1 MELSV
6 SLKAY
11 LLMIKSLDAT
21 SIHQPHHFCLPVERI
36 NIVPKTL
43 MHLQHQAW
51 AKSSDQCWREKK
63 HSFGQSYSAQH
74 CPQQVSKSACIS
86 RVCDTIQDILL
97 TARFGI
103 LLNDYPRHKARINHV
118 PSLRLRLDQVTCCN
132 WKAHLVHVCG

>member
-51 AKSSDQCWREKK
+51 AKSSDQCWREKNTVLVNRIQ
-63 HSFGQSYSAQH
+63 HSIVH
-74 CPQQVSKSACIS
+74 SKSAS
-86 RVCDTIQDILL
+86 Q
-97 TARFGI
+97 
-103 LLNDYPRHKARINHV
+103 HV
-118 PSLRLRLDQVTCCN
+118 FLEYVIPFKIFC
-132 WKAHLVHVCG
+132 